1 MNFASKKLSEYYS
14 GSVSPADRGASDR
27 EKALL
32 AENKKLR
39 QRNKRLS
46 TAMLYLVEQIE
57 VRLPILNSRKNRKQN
72 LPEEKP
78 IPAPAIKRIKKNII
92 GKTWKPEK
100 LEDTTSLRKKST
112 PLSMQQLFADK
123 KHTRPVESEAPS
135 MASLA
140 SPVTAE
146 KETPPR
152 VEEAQ
157 LEEQANGAAPHT
169 PDLAPDEM
177 SILASPTKDKSREL
191 TQMTPSELF
200 IKQEQKKTSSEEA
213 SKTYMAVS
221 IASSPVPKEE
231 VLLDDMD
238 DPEDQIEQ
246 KLIQQNNMM
255 REAMLRRVNR
265 LRW

>member
-14 GSVSPADRGASDR
+14 GSVSSADRGASDR

-57 VRLPILNSRKNRKQN
+57 VRLPILNNWKNRKQV

-78 IPAPAIKRIKKNII
+78 IPAPAIRRIKKNVI

-100 LEDTTSLRKKST
+100 LEDTTSLRRKST

-123 KHTRPVESEAPS
+123 KHTRPAETEIPS
-135 MASLA
+135 IASLA
-140 SPVTAE
+140 SSMNEE
-146 KETPPR
+146 KETSSHID
-152 VEEAQ
+152 EAPIDVKTG
-157 LEEQANGAAPHT
+157 GAAPHT

-191 TQMTPSELF
+191 TEMTPSELF
-200 IKQEQKKTSSEEA
+200 VKQEQKKTSSEEA

-221 IASSPVPKEE
+221 MASSPVPKEE
-231 VLLDDMD
+231 ILLDDR
-238 DPEDQIEQ
+238 EDQIEQ